1 MVIGIIGAGIAGL
14 TAGRLLARAGH
25 EVTILE
31 KSKGYGG
38 RMATRYA
45 GKDLSSK
52 MDHGVSFFTAKS
64 PEFQSFTAELLE
76 KKLVQTWGDRFVF
89 FNGEGLAAQDPNP
102 VELAAFTSIEG
113 MNKVGKYLARWVD
126 VKNSAL
132 VGGFTHL
139 GANRT
144 KKRSWIINMT
154 SGDTF
159 EADAIIIATPAPQA
173 YGLLN
178 TTIDEI
184 ETLKMVRLIDE
195 VNYSPAFSLMAGYGD
210 TEIPEW
216 EGIKCM
222 RSRLKFISNES
233 MKRKKP
239 SECTIVAH
247 ASEAFSRE
255 HRKSDES
262 EVVRLLID
270 ELARV
275 AGGWAADPKW
285 TQLHFWRYSR
295 PAAIIDEPYL
305 DLESHES
312 PLALVGDYFQG
323 NDLDAAY
330 SSGYKLAKHWIEK
343 FGD

>member
-52 MDHGVSFFTAKS
+52 LDHGVSYFNAKS

-76 KKLVQTWGDRFVF
+76 KKLVRLWGDRFIF
-89 FNGEGLAAQDPNP
+89 FNGEDLSAQDPNP
-102 VELAAFTSIEG
+102 VELTAYTSTDG
-113 MNKVGKYLARWVD
+113 MNRIGKYLARWVD
-126 VKNSAL
+126 VKNDAL

-139 GANRT
+139 GANRR
-144 KKRSWIINMT
+144 KKRSWIVNMT
-154 SGDTF
+154 SSETF

-195 VNYSPAFSLMAGYGD
+195 VSYAPAYSLMAGYGD
-210 TEIPEW
+210 RPLPGW
-216 EGIKCM
+216 QGIKCS
-222 RSRLKFISNES
+222 RSPLRFISNES
-233 MKRKKP
+233 AKR
-239 SECTIVAH
+239 ENLEETTLVAQ
-247 ASEAFSRE
+247 ATEGFTRE
-255 HRKSDES
+255 HRKSDEA
-262 EVVRLLID
+262 EVTRLMID
-270 ELARV
+270 SLARV
-275 AGGWAADPKW
+275 AGGWAADPEW
-285 TQLHFWRYSR
+285 TQLQFWRYSQ
-295 PAAIIDEPYL
+295 PVSVIDAPFL

-312 PLALVGDYFQG
+312 PLALVGDYFKG

-343 FGD
+343 FSD